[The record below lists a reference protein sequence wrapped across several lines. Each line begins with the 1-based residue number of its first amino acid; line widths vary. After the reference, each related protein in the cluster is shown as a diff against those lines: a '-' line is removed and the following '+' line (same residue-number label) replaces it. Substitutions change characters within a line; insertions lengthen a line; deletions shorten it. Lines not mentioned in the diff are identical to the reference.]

1 MRTVSYKCDVCREDI
16 KDLSNLRTIYW
27 KSDIIPQRYILQDVR
42 INDPL
47 DKQICL
53 DCIKMIKDFKIDG

>member
-1 MRTVSYKCDVCREDI
+1 MRTVSYKCDLCREQI
-16 KDLSNLRTIYW
+16 KDLNNLRTVYF
-27 KSDIIPQRYILQDVR
+27 KCDILPQRYVLQKVS

-53 DCIKMIKDFKIDG
+53 DCIKMIKECNIDE